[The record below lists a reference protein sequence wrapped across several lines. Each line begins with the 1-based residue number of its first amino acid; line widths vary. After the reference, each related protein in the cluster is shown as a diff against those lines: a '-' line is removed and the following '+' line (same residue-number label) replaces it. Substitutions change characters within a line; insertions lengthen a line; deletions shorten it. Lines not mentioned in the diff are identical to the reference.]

1 MVAGAP
7 SALLLAPTAAP
18 LASSAAGPTK
28 GPTPLRGGCVHGHGP
43 LEPAFEAGRVLT
55 TFLLLLFNEKIT
67 LLGPYPMFCFTFRPL
82 PCPAGHYYFCHAF
95 FINKA
100 STSRSRPRSFRPSHI
115 TLLRFIQLARRVESR
130 YNNSVGN
137 GFMCSFLR
145 LVILMCHIVFLVHWV
160 WVVRMLYQ
168 PSAKR
173 KKAVLPCIVFRHS

>member
-1 MVAGAP
+1 M
-7 SALLLAPTAAP
+7 
-18 LASSAAGPTK
+18 
-28 GPTPLRGGCVHGHGP
+28 
-43 LEPAFEAGRVLT
+43 FGRP
-55 TFLLLLFNEKIT
+55 LLF
-67 LLGPYPMFCFTFRPL
+67 L
-82 PCPAGHYYFCHAF
+82 PRF
-95 FINKA
+95 FQNKA

-173 KKAVLPCIVFRHS
+173 KKAVLPCIVFRHLWNVTICCITCSHMLCECLFVLVMHIGNCSGGDPAIQTGKNHP